1 MPPAASW
8 RIAEAAIANVEP
20 AIETARLNCY
30 VRGAS
35 LLVGRQP

>member
-1 MPPAASW
+1 MAPPR
-8 RIAEAAIANVEP
+8 RIAEAATGNAEA
-20 AIETARLNCY
+20 AIETARFNCY